1 MRMTRIVIDVRTPS
15 EYAQRHLDGALNYDI
30 RGTSFGPMLD
40 ELPKD
45 AEYVVY
51 CAAGHRAGQARKRME
66 AAGFTNVTS
75 YGILGAAAVTGL
87 PMVNA

>member
-1 MRMTRIVIDVRTPS
+1 MARIVIDVRSPS
-15 EYAQRHLDGALNYDI
+15 EYAQRHLDGALNFDI
-30 RGTSFGPMLD
+30 RGATFGPMLD

-51 CAAGHRAGQARKRME
+51 CAAGHRAGQARNRML
-66 AAGFTNVTS
+66 AAGFTDVTS

-87 PMVNA
+87 PVVTA